1 MNTKINRSIE
11 LTLKLI
17 ISVLIALEIA
27 IPPNPYKT
35 ELILGLSLMIVL
47 KYDIVERIEDI
58 ISRVWNYIV
67 WSGKNI

>member
-1 MNTKINRSIE
+1 MNTKIKRSIE

-47 KYDIVERIEDI
+47 KYDIVERIEDVL
-58 ISRVWNYIV
+58 SRAY
-67 WSGKNI
+67 SYLKNI

>member
-1 MNTKINRSIE
+1 MNTKIKETIN

-35 ELILGLSLMIVL
+35 ELILGLSLFIVL
-47 KYDIVERIEDI
+47 KYDIVEKIEDI

-67 WSGKNI
+67 WGSKNI

>member
-1 MNTKINRSIE
+1 MNTKIKRSIE

>member
-1 MNTKINRSIE
+1 MNTKIKETIN

-35 ELILGLSLMIVL
+35 ELILGLSLFIVL
-47 KYDIVERIEDI
+47 KYDIVE
-58 ISRVWNYIV
+58 
-67 WSGKNI
+67 K